1 MKVYPWIWK
10 WFLVWY
16 VIGVI
21 LVGFDLLPS
30 WLEWAN
36 PVFLWLAGVIGG
48 WVIADGVRHARL
60 IVPFIFFGSIAV
72 ETLGVKT
79 GFPFSEYLYTE
90 AFGPTIFGVPVT
102 IGAAWLAVIGSSFAV
117 ARLFSFK
124 YRTLLLV
131 PVLTVWLDMAIDPVA
146 AHVKGYWEWA
156 NGGFYYDIPTQN
168 FIGWFGLSLIFAWF
182 LDRYEVET
190 KPMFLLHGRYL
201 FVMLHALF
209 GVTAVNAGL
218 YGIGVLSVVTAG
230 LVFVSMRFVERRN
243 RHDRSQQKEMVQ

>member
-16 VIGVI
+16 VIGVV

-36 PVFLWLAGVIGG
+36 PVFLWLAGAIGG
-48 WVIADGVRHARL
+48 WVIADGVRHARW

-79 GFPFSEYLYTE
+79 GFPFSEYIYAE
-90 AFGPTIFGVPVT
+90 AFGPTVFGVPVT

-124 YRTLLLV
+124 NRTLWLV
-131 PVLTVWLDMAIDPVA
+131 PFLAVWLDMAIDPVA
-146 AHVKGYWEWA
+146 ANVKGYWEWA
-156 NGGFYYDIPTQN
+156 NDGLYYDIPTQN
-168 FIGWFGLSLIFAWF
+168 FVGWFGLSLIFSWL
-182 LDRYEVET
+182 LDRFEVEAE
-190 KPMFLLHGRYL
+190 PMLLGHGRYL

-218 YGIGVLSVVTAG
+218 YGIGVLSLVTAAG
-230 LVFVSMRFVERRN
+230 LILIERRS
-243 RHDRSQQKEMVQ
+243 RHDRSEQKEMVQ